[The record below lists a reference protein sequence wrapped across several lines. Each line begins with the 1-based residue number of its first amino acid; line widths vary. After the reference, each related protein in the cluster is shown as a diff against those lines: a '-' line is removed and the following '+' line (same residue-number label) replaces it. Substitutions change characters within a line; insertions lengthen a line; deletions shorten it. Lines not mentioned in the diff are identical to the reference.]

1 MRKLGILIAVF
12 AVISCQEKVPV
23 DYAIVS
29 GKIANKQG
37 GEIIITNQT
46 ESSKQI
52 IEVAEDGRFVDTLR
66 FDKGAYYLVDGKQ
79 NVQIYLDGG
88 ANIIIDYDA
97 ADFANTVSFTG
108 PGSEISSYLLRKG
121 VITKEKMGDRN
132 EFYALDETA
141 YQAKS
146 FEIKNALLELING
159 TEGIPDD
166 YKSRELNNINYQYLN
181 KLSIYETYHAHFA
194 EIKDFKVSEG
204 FLDELNDLDYTN
216 EDDIIFSS
224 DYEKLVSSNFR
235 KQATEIVKA
244 DSTILEEVAYLKAI
258 NTSPSQVIKD
268 KLLYNAAKYEITYT
282 SDVNAYYNEFILG
295 SKNEENNALITES
308 YNKLKTVAK
317 GNVSPSFENFEN
329 YNGGT
334 TSLADLKGKFVYVDV
349 WATWC
354 GPCKAEIPS
363 LKEVEAKYH
372 GKNIEFVS
380 ISVDALKDHDKWKAM
395 VAEKELKGVQL
406 YADKSWQS
414 DFVTGYLIKG
424 IPRFILI
431 DTEGN
436 IVSAN
441 APRPSS
447 PKLINLF
454 NELNI

>member
-23 DYAIVS
+23 DYALVS

-37 GEIIITNQT
+37 GEIIITNQN

-52 IEVAEDGRFVDTLR
+52 IEVAEDGRFIDTLR
-66 FDKGAYYLVDGKQ
+66 FEKGAYYLIDGKQ
-79 NVQIYLDGG
+79 NAQIYLEAGS
-88 ANIIIDYDA
+88 NIIIGYDS
-97 ADFANTVSFTG
+97 ADFANTLSFTG
-108 PGSEISSYLLRKG
+108 PGSEVSSYLLRKG
-121 VITKEKMGDRN
+121 VLTKEKMGDRKA
-132 EFYALDETA
+132 FYALDETA
-141 YQAKS
+141 YKAKA
-146 FEIKNALLELING
+146 FEIKNALTELING
-159 TEGIPDD
+159 SEGIPDE
-166 YKSRELNNINYQYLN
+166 YKARELNNINYQYLN

-194 EIKDFKVSEG
+194 EIEDFEVSEG
-204 FLDELNDLDYTN
+204 FLDELSDLDYTN
-216 EDDIIFSS
+216 ENDILFSS

-235 KQATEIVKA
+235 KQAAEIVKA
-244 DSTILEEVAYLKAI
+244 DSTILEEVAYLKAV

-282 SDVNAYYNEFILG
+282 SDVNAYYNEFIKG
-295 SKNEENNALITES
+295 SKNVENNALITES

-334 TSLADLKGKFVYVDV
+334 TSLGDLKGKFVYVDV

-354 GPCKAEIPS
+354 GPCKAEIPF

-380 ISVDALKDHDKWKAM
+380 LSVDALKDHDKWKAM
-395 VAEKELKGVQL
+395 VADKELKGIQL
-406 YADKSWQS
+406 FADKSWNS
-414 DFVTGYLIKG
+414 DFVKDYLIKG

-436 IVSAN
+436 IVSSN